1 MGALSARPG
10 PGRRPVLCAEGELA
24 RVDRGGPAA
33 VRGMDLLVLG
43 GTAWLGRQVAAQAL
57 QGGHAVTCLARGQA
71 GPVAEEA
78 RLIAVDRSNPDAYEA
93 VTDRDWDAVVE
104 VSWQPGLVR
113 DALQA
118 LGQRVRH
125 WTYLS
130 SVSVYAS
137 SATPGADE
145 TASPLPATDQDS
157 VGRDLYG
164 PAKVA
169 CEQRSAD
176 VVGDRLLVAR
186 AGLIGGPGDH
196 TGRSGAWVARAA
208 RDPQGPMLVPDTPDV
223 PTQVIDV
230 RDLVDWLLRCALNG
244 TTGTYNAVG
253 PVLPFGDWVTLSRHV
268 GGHTGQVVRAPAAW
282 LLEQGVQEYM
292 GEESMAMWL
301 ADPTAQGWSS
311 RSGAA
316 ALRAGLQH
324 RARESLLRD
333 VLSWERE
340 QGLTRR
346 RGAGLSPQRERGLLA
361 AC

>member
-1 MGALSARPG
+1 M
-10 PGRRPVLCAEGELA
+10 
-24 RVDRGGPAA
+24 
-33 VRGMDLLVLG
+33 LG

-57 QGGHAVTCLARGQA
+57 QSGHAVTCLARGQA
-71 GPVAEEA
+71 GPVARGA
-78 RLIAVDRSNPDAYEA
+78 RLVPVDRSQPDAYEA
-93 VTDRDWDAVVE
+93 VANRDWDAVVE
-104 VSWQPGLVR
+104 VSWQPGFVR

-118 LGQRVRH
+118 LGERARH
-125 WTYLS
+125 WTYIS

-145 TASPLPATDQDS
+145 TASLLPATDQDS
-157 VGRDLYG
+157 VGRELYG
-164 PAKVA
+164 PAKAV
-169 CEQRSAD
+169 CEQLAAD
-176 VVGDRLLVAR
+176 VADRLLVAR

-230 RDLVDWLLRCALNG
+230 RDLVDWLLLCAKHG

-268 GGHTGQVVRAPAAW
+268 GGHTGPVVLAPAAW
-282 LLEQGVQEYM
+282 LLEQGVEEYM
-292 GEESMAMWL
+292 GEDSMAMWL
-301 ADPTAQGWSS
+301 VDPTAQGWSS

-316 ALRAGLQH
+316 ALRAGLRH

-340 QGLTRR
+340 QGLTRP
-346 RGAGLSPQRERGLLA
+346 RGAGLSPQRERGLLEA
-361 AC
+361 R